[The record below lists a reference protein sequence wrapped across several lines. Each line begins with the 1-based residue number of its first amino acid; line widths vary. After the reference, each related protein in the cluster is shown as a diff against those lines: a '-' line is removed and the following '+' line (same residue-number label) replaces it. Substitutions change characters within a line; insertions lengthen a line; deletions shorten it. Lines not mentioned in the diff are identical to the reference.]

1 MKSLLAVAMVLTCA
15 GAAFSADKIQPLD
28 VKLGQ
33 WETTTTSQ
41 MSGMPPIPPEAMAR
55 MTPEQRAKMQAAMN
69 QAPHTQT
76 RKSCL
81 KKEDLEKG
89 ATFGED
95 RKNCTR
101 TVLTSTSSKMD
112 VRLQCDEG
120 SGMKTDATLKIE
132 ALNSENVKG
141 DIQAE
146 SSGGGNKMNMKSNFT
161 AKWLGP
167 VCGKTE

>member
-1 MKSLLAVAMVLTCA
+1 MKILSAVAVVLTCA
-15 GAAFSADKIQPLD
+15 SAAFPADKIQPLD

-41 MSGMPPIPPEAMAR
+41 VSGAPPIPADAMAR
-55 MTPEQRAKMQAAMN
+55 LTPEQRARMEAAMN
-69 QAPHTQT
+69 RAPHTQT

-89 ATFGED
+89 ATFGQD
-95 RKNCTR
+95 RKNCAR

-120 SGMKTDATLKIE
+120 DGMKTNATLKVE

-141 DIQAE
+141 AVEAE

-167 VCGKTE
+167 VCGKTD